1 MANIEHCS
9 PPHILT
15 PLHPPLISSLPHSL
29 TPSSLLP
36 HPRAHILP
44 SHPHYFTSLVLTPSQ
59 PPLILSLHHIL
70 ATSHPP
76 LISLTTC
83 TCSSVTL
90 PPPLI
95 SSLPHILTPSHP
107 HSLTS
112 SLPHILTTSHPHS
125 PLIHVSSVTSSL
137 PHIHILPSHP
147 HSQYLISSL
156 PHILLPH
163 ILTTSNPPSYSH
175 PSPSHPPLI
184 LSLHLILATSPH
196 IFSSSDTPSHPPL
209 ISSLPHILPSSS
221 LPHILTPSHPN
232 YLTSS
237 LRTLYIYITSSY
249 MYNVHVRTSN
259 PLLIHVQ
266 CILALSHPPLI
277 SSHPHCL
284 TSLLAHYRFTS
295 SSLPHILPSYPR
307 VTISHSQDHYLTYSP
322 HILTPSHPHYIY
334 FTLTSS
340 PHISHPHILPLTSHT
355 LSYPQILTPSLPHI

>member
-15 PLHPPLISSLPHSL
+15 PLHPPLISSLHVVPHSL

-112 SLPHILTTSHPHS
+112 SLPHILT
-125 PLIHVSSVTSSL
+125 L
-137 PHIHILPSHP
+137 PSYMYPPSHP
-147 HSQYLISSL
+147 HCLISISS
-156 PHILLPH
+156 PHILILNTSYPHYLTSSLPH

-196 IFSSSDTPSHPPL
+196 IFSSSVT
-209 ISSLPHILPSSS
+209 
-221 LPHILTPSHPN
+221 
-232 YLTSS
+232 
-237 LRTLYIYITSSY
+237 
-249 MYNVHVRTSN
+249 
-259 PLLIHVQ
+259 
-266 CILALSHPPLI
+266 
-277 SSHPHCL
+277 
-284 TSLLAHYRFTS
+284 
-295 SSLPHILPSYPR
+295 LPHILPSYP
-307 VTISHSQDHYLTYSP
+307 HS
-322 HILTPSHPHYIY
+322 
-334 FTLTSS
+334 LTSS
-340 PHISHPHILPLTSHT
+340 PHPHSITS
-355 LSYPQILTPSLPHI
+355 